1 MHGRISPRVLIG
13 VAVVVIVGFAAAYF
27 LLFGDDSPPPLTL
40 GAAPST
46 VAGEAAATTDVAGVW
61 TVASGSEA
69 GYRVR
74 EQLVGL
80 SAPGDAVGRTPAVSG
95 QVQVSQ
101 AGDGIVASDARFE
114 VDLRELKSDK
124 DRRDTFIKTQGLE
137 SNQFPMATFVATEPV
152 RLSDEPPV
160 GQVVKVTSV
169 GDLTLHGVTK
179 RVSIP
184 IDARL
189 AGNQIELV
197 GSLKFPMSDF
207 DIEPPR
213 AASVVS
219 IESDAT
225 LEFRLLLQK
234 G

>member
-1 MHGRISPRVLIG
+1 M
-13 VAVVVIVGFAAAYF
+13 
-27 LLFGDDSPPPLTL
+27 
-40 GAAPST
+40 
-46 VAGEAAATTDVAGVW
+46 
-61 TVASGSEA
+61 
-69 GYRVR
+69 
-74 EQLVGL
+74 
-80 SAPGDAVGRTPAVSG
+80 
-95 QVQVSQ
+95 
-101 AGDGIVASDARFE
+101 
-114 VDLRELKSDK
+114 
-124 DRRDTFIKTQGLE
+124 
-137 SNQFPMATFVATEPV
+137 
-152 RLSDEPPV
+152 
-160 GQVVKVTSV
+160 
-169 GDLTLHGVTK
+169 TK